1 MTRKTIAEKII
12 RNHVLWAIGV
22 SSIPLPFID
31 VVGVTAIQIDMMRQL
46 SRLYQVNFD
55 DHRGK
60 AFITALISSL
70 TAGSLAAGGRILG
83 ERGRAVSWVST
94 IIFQGAVTYALG
106 QLYLSALDQGM
117 KSIFDINI
125 DSAGEFFEDA
135 VEKGRE
141 YVEKLVR
148 EK

>member
-1 MTRKTIAEKII
+1 MTKRTIAEKII
-12 RNHVLWAIGV
+12 RNHVLWAVGV
-22 SSIPLPFID
+22 SSIPVPFLD
-31 VVGVTAIQIDMMRQL
+31 VVGVTAIQMDMLRQL

-60 AFITALISSL
+60 AFITSLISTL

-83 ERGRAVSWVST
+83 DRGRAISWAST

-117 KSIFDINI
+117 KSIFDI
-125 DSAGEFFEDA
+125 DLGTSGEFFEDA